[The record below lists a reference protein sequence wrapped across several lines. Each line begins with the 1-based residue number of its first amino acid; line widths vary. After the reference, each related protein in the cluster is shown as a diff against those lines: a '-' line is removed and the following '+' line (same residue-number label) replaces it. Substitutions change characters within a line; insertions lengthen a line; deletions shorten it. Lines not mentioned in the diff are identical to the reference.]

1 MDAAPPSSLL
11 SRLNSFLPAIASA
24 NSELDKA
31 IARGEG
37 AKYSIEAVDSDDERV
52 IEMNLGLGV
61 LEEKRPGVSDSEGSS
76 DWDSSDCEDARDSA
90 LSHLLSIS
98 KNHGNGPRRQVS
110 IQELELAAGSPTPA
124 RDKVRRMEMG
134 KEQDPAD
141 ELLDHSKRHG
151 KGPRGKVSIQ
161 EVEDAA
167 TTPTR
172 RNGAARKR
180 SKEDMD
186 DYRVERMVDHSK
198 RHGKGPRGK
207 ASLQDVK
214 ASAGTPTPGS
224 PVTNRAH
231 LK

>member
-1 MDAAPPSSLL
+1 
-11 SRLNSFLPAIASA
+11 
-24 NSELDKA
+24 
-31 IARGEG
+31 
-37 AKYSIEAVDSDDERV
+37 
-52 IEMNLGLGV
+52 
-61 LEEKRPGVSDSEGSS
+61 
-76 DWDSSDCEDARDSA
+76 
-90 LSHLLSIS
+90 
-98 KNHGNGPRRQVS
+98 
-110 IQELELAAGSPTPA
+110 
-124 RDKVRRMEMG
+124 MG